1 MLSLNFEKR
10 IKGEEKEGMLKAVY
24 YGEKEKSTPIFV
36 DAIAFGKVYK
46 EAGESS
52 VIALNGEKKVQ
63 AMVQDVSYDPVKNTP
78 IHVDFYTIEKGA
90 SIDASVPLEFV
101 GVSEAVKS
109 LGATLSKVL
118 HEVEVEGEA
127 TKLPHSIS
135 VDLSLLSTLDSV
147 IKVKDLVLPAGVKLY
162 HMDGEEVVAAVSI
175 AKEEDLSAPI
185 EADIS
190 AIEVAEKGK
199 KEEAPVE
206 SEE

>member
-10 IKGEEKEGMLKAVY
+10 TKGEEKAGMLKAVY

-63 AMVQDVSYDPVKNTP
+63 AMVQDVAYDPVKNKP

-90 SIDASVPLEFV
+90 SIDASVPLKFV

-109 LGATLSKVL
+109 MGATLSKVL
-118 HEVEVEGEA
+118 HEIEVEGDA
-127 TKLPHSIS
+127 TKLPHSIE
-135 VDLSLLSTLDSV
+135 VDLSLLATLDDV
-147 IKVKDLVLPAGVKLY
+147 IKVKDLKLPAGVKLY
-162 HMDGEEVVAAVSI
+162 HMDEEEVVAAVSI

-185 EADIS
+185 VADIS
-190 AIEVAEKGK
+190 TIEVAEKGK
-199 KEEAPVE
+199 KEEVAE

>member
-10 IKGEEKEGMLKAVY
+10 TKGEEKAGMLKAVY

-36 DAIAFGKVYK
+36 DAIAFGKAYK
-46 EAGESS
+46 EAGTSS
-52 VIALNGEKKVQ
+52 VIELHGEKKIQ
-63 AMVQDVSYDPVKNTP
+63 AMIQDVAYDPVKNTP

-90 SIDASVPLEFV
+90 SIDADIPLEFI

-118 HEVEVEGEA
+118 HDVKVEGEA

-147 IKVKDLVLPAGVKLY
+147 IKVKDLKLPAGIKFY
-162 HMDGEEVVAAVSI
+162 HMDEEEVVASVSV
-175 AKEEDLSAPI
+175 AKEEDLSAPA
-185 EADIS
+185 EVDLS
-190 AIEVAEKGK
+190 TIEVAEKGK
-199 KEEAPVE
+199 KEE
-206 SEE
+206 SETEE